1 MIGFD
6 LIEDEGKKVQQRKEV
21 AQSWDCNCTDV
32 GQLEEEVAAF
42 AALAATNTAIAAT
55 EAASEAAFA
64 QGHAFQKAVLLESTS
79 KKISFD
85 GHRNH
90 NNAEVYRKEEPF
102 DSQTKPNGKVG

>member
-55 EAASEAAFA
+55 EAAFA

-102 DSQTKPNGKVG
+102 DLQTKPNGKVC

>member
-6 LIEDEGKKVQQRKEV
+6 LIEEEKVQQRKEV

-42 AALAATNTAIAAT
+42 AALAATNTAIAA
-55 EAASEAAFA
+55 SEAAFA

-79 KKISFD
+79 KKISFSE
-85 GHRNH
+85 HRNL
-90 NNAEVYRKEEPF
+90 NNAEVYQEEEPF
-102 DSQTKPNGKVG
+102 DLRMEPDGKFFKFS